1 MAGSNNVVSA
11 QMFYSAGSTGLQI
24 LQQIY
29 IADTSDH
36 FNRAL
41 VSSLPDILFLITVWV
56 GAPIASS
63 LMEHTT
69 WRWGYGIWTI
79 VLPVV
84 FLLLAL
90 TLFLDMRNAA
100 KLHFL
105 LQSPWQGQTFLGGT
119 GNIWYEIDVMGL
131 LLLSAAVSLILIPLT
146 SAAKAKSGW
155 HMECQCYRH
164 AGRWL
169 RMPSRFS
176 LVGSPLGNLP
186 RTHIFHLD
194 FSPTVPEV
202 RYSQA
207 APLAFSTSVSSP
219 CSPYNAPTSSTHHYS
234 SPLAV
239 FYTSIQPYFYSY
251 LQVVQNDSA
260 IAAGHITQTFT
271 FTSTVAA
278 IITSIIIKYTRHYK
292 YFITAGA
299 AIYLLGIVS

>member
-1 MAGSNNVVSA
+1 
-11 QMFYSAGSTGLQI
+11 
-24 LQQIY
+24 
-29 IADTSDH
+29 
-36 FNRAL
+36 
-41 VSSLPDILFLITVWV
+41 
-56 GAPIASS
+56 
-63 LMEHTT
+63 MEHTT

-90 TLFLDMRNAA
+90 TLFLDMRNVA

-105 LQSPWQGQTFLGGT
+105 LQSPRQGQTFLGGT
-119 GNIWYEIDVMGL
+119 RNIWYERDVMGL

-146 SAAKAKSGW
+146 LAAKAKSGW

-194 FSPTVPEV
+194 FSPF
-202 RYSQA
+202 
-207 APLAFSTSVSSP
+207 AFSTSVSSP

-251 LQVVQNDSA
+251 LQVVQNDSV
-260 IAAGHITQTFT
+260 IAAGHITLRKPLP
-271 FTSTVAA
+271 S
-278 IITSIIIKYTRHYK
+278 RPR
-292 YFITAGA
+292 
-299 AIYLLGIVS
+299 

>member
-36 FNRAL
+36 LNRAL

-56 GAPIASS
+56 GASIASS

-105 LQSPWQGQTFLGGT
+105 LQRPWQGQTFLGGT
-119 GNIWYEIDVMGL
+119 RNIWYEIDVMGL

-146 SAAKAKSGW
+146 LAAKAKSGW
-155 HMECQCYRH
+155 HNASVIVM
-164 AGRWL
+164 
-169 RMPSRFS
+169 
-176 LVGSPLGNLP
+176 LVVGCVCPVVFPLWGVLSETCP
-186 RTHIFHLD
+186 
-194 FSPTVPEV
+194 
-202 RYSQA
+202 
-207 APLAFSTSVSSP
+207 APIYFIST
-219 CSPYNAPTSSTHHYS
+219 
-234 SPLAV
+234 
-239 FYTSIQPYFYSY
+239 FRQPYRT
-251 LQVVQNDSA
+251 LRL
-260 IAAGHITQTFT
+260 
-271 FTSTVAA
+271 
-278 IITSIIIKYTRHYK
+278 RHWL
-292 YFITAGA
+292 F
-299 AIYLLGIVS
+299 LLL